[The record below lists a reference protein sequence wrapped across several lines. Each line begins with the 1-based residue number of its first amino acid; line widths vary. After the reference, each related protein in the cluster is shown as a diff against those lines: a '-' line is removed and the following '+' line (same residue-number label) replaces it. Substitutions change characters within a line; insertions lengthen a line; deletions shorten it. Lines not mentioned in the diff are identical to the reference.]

1 MKIKSIVLTIA
12 LMLGYFVGTA
22 QKITEKEM
30 LGTYYFAQ
38 VKIATMVVFDAT
50 SKEACAKSA
59 LTMLKLEGNTYT
71 TEDSIKAVNDAMAG
85 YEIARKS
92 TMLLEKD
99 GKVTMTSPDEPKI
112 EAKWKFDAAKQE
124 LSTTDADGVT
134 DTFFVT
140 KEDNIIYLELQDE
153 NGQKLI
159 LAKQ

>member
-1 MKIKSIVLTIA
+1 MNTKSIVFTLV
-12 LMLGYFVGTA
+12 LMLGYFASTA
-22 QKITEKEM
+22 QKLTEKEM

-38 VKIATMVVFDAT
+38 VKIAGIIVFDAT

-59 LTMLKLEGNTYT
+59 LAMLKLEGNEYT
-71 TEDSIKAVNDAMAG
+71 TEDSLKAVNDAMAG

-99 GKVTMTSPDEPKI
+99 GKVTMASPDEPNV
-112 EAKWKFDAAKQE
+112 EAKWKFDASKQE
-124 LSTTDADGVT
+124 LSTTDKDGVT
-134 DTFFVT
+134 DTFTAT
-140 KEDNIIYLELQDE
+140 KVDNMVFLELQDE